1 MYSTDVV
8 KENAYLSA
16 TRSGLESNEIATLQR
31 SLPSRFNLRHLKKN
45 ESLKL
50 VLQKKAG
57 KSRVVA
63 YKFTS
68 GSFNYT
74 AYRISDKKFY
84 NLSDTSG
91 KGSLDYPLPATARLS
106 SPFNPARL
114 NPVSGKVSPH
124 NGIDYSMPM
133 NTKIVSVIDGK
144 ITRAEYNSTMGYFV
158 EVTGK
163 AGVKTRYLHLNK
175 ILVTKGARV
184 TRGGAIAL
192 SGNSG
197 RSSGPHLHYELV
209 INNNPVKE
217 VAIKWS
223 AAPDMTPQTVLY
235 RRPVAQFSNFQPKIV
250 SSWLI
255 LALFQA
261 NFLISG
267 RSRLCPYQLVNSNQ
281 VRQGE

>member
-175 ILVTKGARV
+175 ILVTTRETLLRYPV
-184 TRGGAIAL
+184 TADVHPVLICITSWSSITILLTHWR
-192 SGNSG
+192 SGTADNNLNSMPL
-197 RSSGPHLHYELV
+197 RMPETTNDTWTDNATRPRL
-209 INNNPVKE
+209 
-217 VAIKWS
+217 
-223 AAPDMTPQTVLY
+223 PD
-235 RRPVAQFSNFQPKIV
+235 
-250 SSWLI
+250 
-255 LALFQA
+255 
-261 NFLISG
+261 
-267 RSRLCPYQLVNSNQ
+267 
-281 VRQGE
+281 

>member
-175 ILVTKGARV
+175 TGGKCADGSVIPSAWGSAEKPDYHRSCPPHDGAG
-184 TRGGAIAL
+184 T
-192 SGNSG
+192 
-197 RSSGPHLHYELV
+197 
-209 INNNPVKE
+209 
-217 VAIKWS
+217 
-223 AAPDMTPQTVLY
+223 AAPAGQYAGTAHLGQ
-235 RRPVAQFSNFQPKIV
+235 
-250 SSWLI
+250 
-255 LALFQA
+255 
-261 NFLISG
+261 
-267 RSRLCPYQLVNSNQ
+267 
-281 VRQGE
+281 

>member
-1 MYSTDVV
+1 
-8 KENAYLSA
+8 
-16 TRSGLESNEIATLQR
+16 
-31 SLPSRFNLRHLKKN
+31 
-45 ESLKL
+45 
-50 VLQKKAG
+50 
-57 KSRVVA
+57 

-163 AGVKTRYLHLNK
+163 AGIKTRYLHLN
-175 ILVTKGARV
+175 
-184 TRGGAIAL
+184 
-192 SGNSG
+192 
-197 RSSGPHLHYELV
+197 
-209 INNNPVKE
+209 
-217 VAIKWS
+217 
-223 AAPDMTPQTVLY
+223 
-235 RRPVAQFSNFQPKIV
+235 
-250 SSWLI
+250 
-255 LALFQA
+255 
-261 NFLISG
+261 
-267 RSRLCPYQLVNSNQ
+267 
-281 VRQGE
+281 

>member
-1 MYSTDVV
+1 
-8 KENAYLSA
+8 
-16 TRSGLESNEIATLQR
+16 
-31 SLPSRFNLRHLKKN
+31 
-45 ESLKL
+45 
-50 VLQKKAG
+50 
-57 KSRVVA
+57 
-63 YKFTS
+63 
-68 GSFNYT
+68 
-74 AYRISDKKFY
+74 
-84 NLSDTSG
+84 SDTSG

-184 TRGGAIAL
+184 TRGDAIAL

-209 INNNPVKE
+209 INNNPVNSL
-217 VAIKWS
+217 AFRA
-223 AAPDMTPQTVLY
+223 AAPADNKLEQHAFAHARDYERYLD
-235 RRPVAQFSNFQPKIV
+235 
-250 SSWLI
+250 
-255 LALFQA
+255 
-261 NFLISG
+261 
-267 RSRLCPYQLVNSNQ
+267 
-281 VRQGE
+281 

>member
-114 NPVSGKVSPH
+114 NPVSGK
-124 NGIDYSMPM
+124 
-133 NTKIVSVIDGK
+133 
-144 ITRAEYNSTMGYFV
+144 
-158 EVTGK
+158 

-209 INNNPVKE
+209 INNNPVNSL
-217 VAIKWS
+217 AFRA
-223 AAPDMTPQTVLY
+223 AAPADNKLEQHAFAHARDYERYLD
-235 RRPVAQFSNFQPKIV
+235 
-250 SSWLI
+250 
-255 LALFQA
+255 
-261 NFLISG
+261 
-267 RSRLCPYQLVNSNQ
+267 
-281 VRQGE
+281 

>member
-158 EVTGK
+158 EVTEKPVLKLAISTSIKYSLLKGPGLPGETLLRYPVT
-163 AGVKTRYLHLNK
+163 ADVHPVLICITSWSSITILLTHWRSGQRHPLITNLNSMPLRMPETTNDTWNDNGAATRPRL
-175 ILVTKGARV
+175 
-184 TRGGAIAL
+184 
-192 SGNSG
+192 
-197 RSSGPHLHYELV
+197 
-209 INNNPVKE
+209 
-217 VAIKWS
+217 
-223 AAPDMTPQTVLY
+223 PD
-235 RRPVAQFSNFQPKIV
+235 
-250 SSWLI
+250 
-255 LALFQA
+255 
-261 NFLISG
+261 
-267 RSRLCPYQLVNSNQ
+267 
-281 VRQGE
+281 

>member
-91 KGSLDYPLPATARLS
+91 GTVA
-106 SPFNPARL
+106 
-114 NPVSGKVSPH
+114 
-124 NGIDYSMPM
+124 
-133 NTKIVSVIDGK
+133 
-144 ITRAEYNSTMGYFV
+144 NS
-158 EVTGK
+158 
-163 AGVKTRYLHLNK
+163 R
-175 ILVTKGARV
+175 
-184 TRGGAIAL
+184 
-192 SGNSG
+192 
-197 RSSGPHLHYELV
+197 
-209 INNNPVKE
+209 
-217 VAIKWS
+217 W
-223 AAPDMTPQTVLY
+223 
-235 RRPVAQFSNFQPKIV
+235 
-250 SSWLI
+250 
-255 LALFQA
+255 
-261 NFLISG
+261 
-267 RSRLCPYQLVNSNQ
+267 
-281 VRQGE
+281 

>member
-1 MYSTDVV
+1 M
-8 KENAYLSA
+8 
-16 TRSGLESNEIATLQR
+16 
-31 SLPSRFNLRHLKKN
+31 KKN

-133 NTKIVSVIDGK
+133 NTKIV
-144 ITRAEYNSTMGYFV
+144 
-158 EVTGK
+158 
-163 AGVKTRYLHLNK
+163 
-175 ILVTKGARV
+175 
-184 TRGGAIAL
+184 
-192 SGNSG
+192 
-197 RSSGPHLHYELV
+197 
-209 INNNPVKE
+209 
-217 VAIKWS
+217 
-223 AAPDMTPQTVLY
+223 
-235 RRPVAQFSNFQPKIV
+235 
-250 SSWLI
+250 
-255 LALFQA
+255 
-261 NFLISG
+261 
-267 RSRLCPYQLVNSNQ
+267 
-281 VRQGE
+281 

>member
-91 KGSLDYPLPATARLS
+91 K
-106 SPFNPARL
+106 L

-184 TRGGAIAL
+184 TRGDAIAL

-209 INNNPVKE
+209 INNNPVNSL
-217 VAIKWS
+217 AFRA
-223 AAPDMTPQTVLY
+223 AAPADNKLEQHAFAHARDYERYLD
-235 RRPVAQFSNFQPKIV
+235 
-250 SSWLI
+250 
-255 LALFQA
+255 
-261 NFLISG
+261 
-267 RSRLCPYQLVNSNQ
+267 
-281 VRQGE
+281 

>member
-31 SLPSRFNLRHLKKN
+31 YLPSRFNLRHLKKN

-184 TRGGAIAL
+184 TRGDAIAL

-209 INNNPVKE
+209 INNNPVNSL
-217 VAIKWS
+217 AFRA
-223 AAPDMTPQTVLY
+223 AAPADNKLEQHAFAHARDYERYL
-235 RRPVAQFSNFQPKIV
+235 
-250 SSWLI
+250 
-255 LALFQA
+255 
-261 NFLISG
+261 
-267 RSRLCPYQLVNSNQ
+267 
-281 VRQGE
+281 E

>member
-1 MYSTDVV
+1 M
-8 KENAYLSA
+8 
-16 TRSGLESNEIATLQR
+16 
-31 SLPSRFNLRHLKKN
+31 
-45 ESLKL
+45 
-50 VLQKKAG
+50 
-57 KSRVVA
+57 A

-209 INNNPVKE
+209 INNNPVNSL
-217 VAIKWS
+217 AFRA
-223 AAPDMTPQTVLY
+223 AAPADNNSNSMPLRMPETTNDTWTDNGTAT
-235 RRPVAQFSNFQPKIV
+235 RPVYRINFFIV
-250 SSWLI
+250 FTSVMLMISMPSV
-255 LALFQA
+255 AVERC
-261 NFLISG
+261 ISG
-267 RSRLCPYQLVNSNQ
+267 QTSNNRYGQ
-281 VRQGE
+281 

>member
-57 KSRVVA
+57 KSRIVA

-158 EVTGK
+158 EVREKPVLKLAISTSIKYSLLKGPGLPGETLLRYPVT
-163 AGVKTRYLHLNK
+163 ADVHPVLICITSWSSITILLTHWRSGSGTR
-175 ILVTKGARV
+175 
-184 TRGGAIAL
+184 
-192 SGNSG
+192 
-197 RSSGPHLHYELV
+197 
-209 INNNPVKE
+209 
-217 VAIKWS
+217 
-223 AAPDMTPQTVLY
+223 
-235 RRPVAQFSNFQPKIV
+235 
-250 SSWLI
+250 
-255 LALFQA
+255 
-261 NFLISG
+261 
-267 RSRLCPYQLVNSNQ
+267 
-281 VRQGE
+281 

>member
-16 TRSGLESNEIATLQR
+16 TRSGLESNEIAILQR

-84 NLSDTSG
+84 N
-91 KGSLDYPLPATARLS
+91 TARLS

-184 TRGGAIAL
+184 TRGDAIAL

-209 INNNPVKE
+209 INNNPVNSL
-217 VAIKWS
+217 AFRT
-223 AAPDMTPQTVLY
+223 AAPADNKLEQHAFAHARDYERYLD
-235 RRPVAQFSNFQPKIV
+235 
-250 SSWLI
+250 
-255 LALFQA
+255 
-261 NFLISG
+261 
-267 RSRLCPYQLVNSNQ
+267 
-281 VRQGE
+281 